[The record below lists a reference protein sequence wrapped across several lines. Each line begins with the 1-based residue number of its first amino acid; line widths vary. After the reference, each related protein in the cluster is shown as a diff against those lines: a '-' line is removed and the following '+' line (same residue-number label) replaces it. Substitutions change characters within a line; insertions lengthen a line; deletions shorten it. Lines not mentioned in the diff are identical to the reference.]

1 MNKLIPFGERIL
13 VKRKTVGE
21 KVGKIVLPEDVAER
35 ATDLAVVTFIPEAS
49 LVDDRILEMAP
60 NIVEALV
67 QKSSEGDSDALIALL
82 RLGEFCKLRSIKVGD
97 EVMISKYV
105 GVDFHETGSNEQ
117 LTLVNM
123 SDIIGLVVK
132 NV

>member
-13 VKRKTVGE
+13 VKRKTIGGQ
-21 KVGKIVLPEDVAER
+21 VGKIVLPEDVAER
-35 ATDLAVVTFIPEAS
+35 ATDLAVVVYIPEAS
-49 LVDDRILEMAP
+49 LADERVLDSASDI
-60 NIVEALV
+60 IEALV
-67 QKSSEGDSDALIALL
+67 KKCSEGDSNALIALL

-97 EVMISKYV
+97 ECMISKYV
-105 GVDFHETGSNEQ
+105 GVDFHEKGSNEQ

-132 NV
+132 T